1 MSHVSQYLIETATI
15 VGLLDQQEIEDV
27 AAGLISLRNRNGRLF
42 MIGLGGS
49 AANCSHAVNDFRKLC
64 GIEAYSPVDN
74 VAELTARANDEGWEG
89 IFSRWL
95 DGSNASEND
104 ALFVLSVGGGSD
116 KVSLPLKLALN
127 LAQSRKMAI
136 FGIVGRDGGYTKELG
151 HYVVLVPPVKSER
164 ITPHT
169 EGFQSV
175 ILHCLVSHPELQKNK
190 TVW

>member
-1 MSHVSQYLIETATI
+1 M
-15 VGLLDQQEIEDV
+15 
-27 AAGLISLRNRNGRLF
+27 
-42 MIGLGGS
+42 
-49 AANCSHAVNDFRKLC
+49 
-64 GIEAYSPVDN
+64 
-74 VAELTARANDEGWEG
+74 TARANDEGWEG

-95 DGSNASEND
+95 DGSNASEKD
-104 ALFVLSVGGGSD
+104 ALFVLSVGGGTD

-169 EGFQSV
+169 ESFQSV

>member
-42 MIGLGGS
+42 MVGLGGS

-95 DGSNASEND
+95 DGSNATEND
-104 ALFVLSVGGGSD
+104 ALFVLSVGGGTD

-151 HYVVLVPPVKSER
+151 HYVVLIPPVKGER